1 MFASLAGVASL
12 LAAAPTLSRPAA
24 LVALSLAAWW
34 ATSVER
40 DQQSAFDRIAATL
53 IDKRVLGAGPI
64 AIADCGA
71 RGCADASDTVYRF
84 AVGASS
90 CFTAAGAHLVG
101 EPGDTGFG
109 TGMLVADER
118 GRRSLLLLDDDLRT
132 VVAVAT
138 DGVAQR
144 PCPQRRPPAQKATPG
159 I

>member
-1 MFASLAGVASL
+1 MLASLGGTASL
-12 LAAAPTLSRPAA
+12 LAAAPTLGRPAA
-24 LVALSLAAWW
+24 LIALCLVGWW
-34 ATSVER
+34 AATVER
-40 DQQSAFDRIAATL
+40 DQNSAFERIAATL
-53 IDKRVLGAGPI
+53 TDKRVLGAGPI

-71 RGCADASDTVYRF
+71 KGCADASDTVYRF
-84 AVGASS
+84 AVDGAS

-101 EPGDTGFG
+101 ESGETGFG

-138 DGVAQR
+138 DGVTQR
-144 PCPQRRPPAQKATPG
+144 PCPQRRPSQKAAPG